1 MNKVALYVRLST
13 ADGRQTFEKQKIM
26 LVDYAQR
33 NILEYD
39 LFEQEESTR
48 KTRLVKQGLLTKL
61 RYLVY
66 DAVIIYKLD
75 WWARSS
81 NELILDTKDLV
92 DKRIGF
98 LSLTDSLDFNGA
110 GSRLQF
116 QILSAFAEFEHA
128 AQPIAQQF
136 PVP

>member
-1 MNKVALYVRLST
+1 M
-13 ADGRQTFEKQKIM
+13 
-26 LVDYAQR
+26 
-33 NILEYD
+33 
-39 LFEQEESTR
+39 
-48 KTRLVKQGLLTKL
+48 VKQGLLTKL

-128 AQPIAQQF
+128 AQPIA
-136 PVP
+136 